1 MSEKQCRVMGLVMLM
16 LLLGAVVVLSR
27 EVADYA
33 GQVSGKKVENE
44 PAPKVVLDVGHGGFD
59 PGKVGINGAKE
70 KDVNLQI
77 GRKLEQYLLDN
88 DIEVIMT
95 RREDESLGDGGKE
108 NTKVQ
113 DMKKRVSII
122 EETAPDLVVS
132 VHQNSFPQKSI
143 HGAQVF
149 YHNSSSE
156 GKLLAEL
163 IQKELV
169 SKVDRENKRQAK
181 GNTNYYLLKKTKVPL
196 VIVECGFLSNSREA
210 ELLCEEDYQDRVA
223 YAICMGILKYLSME
237 E

>member
-1 MSEKQCRVMGLVMLM
+1 MSEKQCRVLGLVMLM

-59 PGKVGINGAKE
+59 PGKIGINDAREKE
-70 KDVNLQI
+70 INLQI
-77 GRKLEQYLLDN
+77 GLKLEQYLLAN
-88 DIEVIMT
+88 DVEVIMT
-95 RREDESLGDGGKE
+95 RREDESLGASGKE

-122 EETAPDLVVS
+122 EETAPDLAVS
-132 VHQNSFPQKSI
+132 IHQNSFPQEDI

-149 YHNSSSE
+149 YHDSSKE
-156 GKLLAEL
+156 GKILAEL
-163 IQKELV
+163 IQKEFV
-169 SKVDRENKRQAK
+169 DKVDRENKRQAK

-196 VIVECGFLSNSREA
+196 VIVECGFLSNGKEA
-210 ELLCEEDYQDRVA
+210 ALLCDEEYQDRVA
-223 YAICMGILKYLSME
+223 YAICMGILKYLSMKE
-237 E
+237 

>member
-1 MSEKQCRVMGLVMLM
+1 MG
-16 LLLGAVVVLSR
+16 
-27 EVADYA
+27 
-33 GQVSGKKVENE
+33 VESLTMKLF
-44 PAPKVVLDVGHGGFD
+44 PIRLVLDAGHGG
-59 PGKVGINGAKE
+59 E
-70 KDVNLQI
+70 
-77 GRKLEQYLLDN
+77 
-88 DIEVIMT
+88 
-95 RREDESLGDGGKE
+95 DGGAVSLTGVPESQINLAITLRMEEILALCGIPTQPLRRQDISLYSKGARSLREKKVSDLHNRVEEIQREE
-108 NTKVQ
+108 NTVL
-113 DMKKRVSII
+113 VSI
-122 EETAPDLVVS
+122 
-132 VHQNSFPQKSI
+132 HQNSFPQESI

-223 YAICMGILKYLSME
+223 YAICMGILKYLSLGE
-237 E
+237 